1 MLRVNRKAKPPQAV
15 GLIQPMLSQRLH
27 HIKTQDLYF
36 LSDSAFKEPFP
47 KM

>member
-1 MLRVNRKAKPPQAV
+1 MF
-15 GLIQPMLSQRLH
+15 SQRLH